1 MGIYLILLTINVSLG
16 YAAITAGWDYGAT
29 NFVAVLLTILFLALM
44 ERWRPYRRDW
54 HPTAREWRRDGLNFL
69 LVFFA
74 GALSQAAVTGAAV
87 AMARSTLGLPL
98 LLEAPLAL
106 AAASLVGYAFH
117 RYSHAN
123 RWLWMVHG
131 IHHLPLKVNVANNM
145 VVHFI
150 EVFAS
155 TVLTQL
161 TLYLLGVS
169 AESAL
174 ITGLFTPMQGYFIHA
189 NIDAR
194 MGWLNYVIA
203 CPEGHRM
210 HHSRHVQ
217 EAGNFG
223 SELAVWDSLF
233 GTMTWRPGKVPATLG
248 TDDEANF
255 PSPFNIRDCV
265 LYPLKGLVEILAQAA
280 RSGLRGGKKAVHLAA
295 RLSST
300 VGVLVDLPDPTSAP
314 GLVRCPPAAYVLHS
328 DPRGALPRL
337 TPRSMGACDTRGPGR
352 VAAPCVGP
360 RREYPGSN
368 PSGATE
374 LP

>member
-1 MGIYLILLTINVSLG
+1 MGIYLVLLTINVVLG

-29 NFVAVLLTILFLALM
+29 NFGAVLLTILYLALM

-54 HPTAREWRRDGLNFL
+54 HPTAREWGRDGINFL
-69 LVFFA
+69 LVFIV
-74 GALSQAAVTGAAV
+74 GALSQGFVTEVAAT
-87 AMARSTLGLPL
+87 MARSTLGLPL
-98 LLEAPLAL
+98 LLEAPLTL

-155 TVLTQL
+155 SVLTQL
-161 TLYLLGVS
+161 TLYVLGVS
-169 AESAL
+169 PESAL
-174 ITGLFTPMQGYFIHA
+174 IAGLFVPMHGFFIHA

-194 MGWLNYVIA
+194 MGWFNYVIA

-210 HHSRHVQ
+210 HHSRRFS

-223 SELAVWDSLF
+223 SDLAIWDTLF

-255 PSPFNIRDCV
+255 PSVFNHLGCV
-265 LYPLKGLVEILAQAA
+265 LHPLKGLARLLAETV
-280 RSGLRGGKKAVHLAA
+280 RSGLREGARAIYRVT

-300 VGVLVDLPDPTSAP
+300 VSFLLDLPNPTIP
-314 GLVRCPPAAYVLHS
+314 LDLVRGPPAAQVQPHQE
-328 DPRGALPRL
+328 ATKLP
-337 TPRSMGACDTRGPGR
+337 
-352 VAAPCVGP
+352 
-360 RREYPGSN
+360 
-368 PSGATE
+368 
-374 LP
+374 

>member
-1 MGIYLILLTINVSLG
+1 MVFYLVLLTINVVLG

-29 NFVAVLLTILFLALM
+29 NFGAVLATILCLAAM

-54 HPTAREWRRDGLNFL
+54 HPTAREWRRDGINFL
-69 LVFFA
+69 LVFFV
-74 GALSQAAVTGAAV
+74 GALSQGLVTEVAAT
-87 AMARSTLGLPL
+87 MARSALGLPL
-98 LLEAPLAL
+98 LLEAPLTL

-117 RYSHAN
+117 RYSHVN

-155 TVLTQL
+155 SVLTQL
-161 TLYLLGVS
+161 TLYVLGVS

-174 ITGLFTPMQGYFIHA
+174 IAGLFVPMQGYFIHA

-210 HHSRHVQ
+210 HHSRLVS

-223 SELAVWDSLF
+223 SDLAVWDTLF
-233 GTMTWRPGKVPATLG
+233 GTMTWRTGKVPATLG
-248 TDDEANF
+248 TDDEANL
-255 PSPFNIRDCV
+255 PSVFNHLDCV
-265 LYPLKGLVEILAQAA
+265 LYPLKGLVELLAEAA
-280 RSGLRGGKKAVHLAA
+280 RSSLRAGTRAVHRVA
-295 RLSST
+295 RVAST
-300 VGVLVDLPDPTSAP
+300 VSFLLELPNPTITLTP
-314 GLVRCPPAAYVLHS
+314 TPELVRGPPAAQVQPLQRAT
-328 DPRGALPRL
+328 DLP
-337 TPRSMGACDTRGPGR
+337 
-352 VAAPCVGP
+352 
-360 RREYPGSN
+360 
-368 PSGATE
+368 
-374 LP
+374 